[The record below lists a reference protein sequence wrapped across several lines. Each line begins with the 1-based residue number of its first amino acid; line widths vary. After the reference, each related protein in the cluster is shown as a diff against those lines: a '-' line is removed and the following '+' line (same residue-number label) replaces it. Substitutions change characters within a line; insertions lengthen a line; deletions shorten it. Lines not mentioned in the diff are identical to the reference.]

1 MENKDEMEAKFHIIP
16 AISNNDD
23 MKQLKKPSNH
33 VSN

>member
-1 MENKDEMEAKFHIIP
+1 MENKDKMEAKFHIIP